1 MKKQTIFKLTPTKIF
16 LILILFI
23 SGCKL
28 REEIIDFH
36 NDDMRIYTR
45 ENFYKYD
52 YIYKLAI
59 DSVIYHSKKRFNDF
73 TLRTYKTYWELDSCF
88 VFNSDST
95 RLMGIFYYQNI
106 NLKNDNAD
114 GFFMFNGFKINGQW
128 RFGQGRDSWVAPHD
142 FYGDSLYATLPMY
155 KIKYL
160 AHHTSFAAYLNKKED
175 GSFEPNYKLL
185 DDYFYN
191 RKNLRLPEDY
201 HKRKFDSIVL
211 KDFSELIYN
220 SYVADKELHELD
232 SIFKNSVQPPEP
244 LKDSKGRYIYDEYG
258 NKIKRSWW
266 DKFF

>member
-1 MKKQTIFKLTPTKIF
+1 M
-16 LILILFI
+16 ILILFI
-23 SGCKL
+23 SGCKF

-52 YIYKLAI
+52 YIYKIAV
-59 DSVIYHSKKRFNDF
+59 DSIESHCTKRFNDF
-73 TLRTYKTYWELDSCF
+73 TIATYKNYWELDSCLIFNKDSSRLIGVLYISSTSLKSDISDQF
-88 VFNSDST
+88 V
-95 RLMGIFYYQNI
+95 MI
-106 NLKNDNAD
+106 
-114 GFFMFNGFKINGQW
+114 NGFKINGKW
-128 RFGQGRDSWVAPHD
+128 RFGKGRDSWIAPHD
-142 FYGDSLYATLPMY
+142 FYGDSLYASLPMY

-175 GSFEPNYKLL
+175 GSFEPNYKVL
-185 DDYFYN
+185 DDYFYDRRN
-191 RKNLRLPEDY
+191 FSLPMDFPKE
-201 HKRKFDSIVL
+201 KFDSINMHY
-211 KDFSELIYN
+211 FNTLIYN
-220 SYVADKELHELD
+220 SYVSDSELQQLD